1 MNRRGVASISSR
13 FQQSGIRVYWYKRSK
28 MDCPMDE
35 LSEREFQAHFHILDS
50 IDIQVLDR
58 DALSI
63 DKLP

>member
-1 MNRRGVASISSR
+1 
-13 FQQSGIRVYWYKRSK
+13 
-28 MDCPMDE
+28 MDE
-35 LSEREFQAHFHILDS
+35 LSEREFQARFHIPDS